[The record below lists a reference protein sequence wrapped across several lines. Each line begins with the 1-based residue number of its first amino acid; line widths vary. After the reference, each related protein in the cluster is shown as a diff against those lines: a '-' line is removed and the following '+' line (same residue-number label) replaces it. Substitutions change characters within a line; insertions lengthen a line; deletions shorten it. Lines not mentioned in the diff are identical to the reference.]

1 VIVPGDLTFAL
12 EELGAERV
20 SRGLG
25 ARGHGWDD
33 CFLTVA
39 TCGESWGLA
48 GEIKRRW
55 YTDAMPF
62 LSAKVGLSPRSI
74 NLVVRAWDRHE
85 VAFRRVAIAW
95 LARRNTRAAAGERY
109 VLTANL

>member
-1 VIVPGDLTFAL
+1 MDALNLIAAL

-20 SRGLG
+20 TRGLG

-39 TCGESWGLA
+39 TCSESRALA
-48 GEIKRRW
+48 GAIKRRW
-55 YTDAMPF
+55 YTDAMAF
-62 LSAKVGLSPRSI
+62 LSAQVGLSPRSI

-85 VAFRRVAIAW
+85 VAFRTVAIEW
-95 LARRNTRAAAGERY
+95 LEQRNTLAAAGERH
-109 VLTANL
+109 VLTADL

>member
-1 VIVPGDLTFAL
+1 MDARNLIAAL

-20 SRGLG
+20 TRGLG
-25 ARGHGWDD
+25 ARGHCWDD

-39 TCGESWGLA
+39 TCSEPWALA

-55 YTDAMPF
+55 YTGAMPF
-62 LSAKVGLSPRSI
+62 LSAQVDLSPRSI

-85 VAFRRVAIAW
+85 VAFRKVAIKW
-95 LARRNTRAAAGERY
+95 LEQRNTLATAGDRL
-109 VLTANL
+109 VLTADL

>member
-1 VIVPGDLTFAL
+1 MAPGDLTPAL

-20 SRGLG
+20 TRGLG

-39 TCGESWGLA
+39 TCGESRALA

-62 LSAKVGLSPRSI
+62 LSAQVGLSPRSI
-74 NLVVRAWDRHE
+74 NLIVRAWDRDE
-85 VAFRRVAIAW
+85 VAFRKVAIAW
-95 LARRNTRAAAGERY
+95 LRQRNALAVAGERH
-109 VLTANL
+109 VLTADF